1 MSLKFKQ
8 FFKNIS
14 IIVDIVQLPI
24 LSSSMFLQFIPQQPP
39 QAGMHFNPYF
49 LQAHNIKPHKFFEVA
64 LQLQWITCR
73 RKSGTGGKPVLIGFR
88 TSPHL
93 CQPQSHGSRP
103 QSISSLVAL
112 IIFKWTRREWKYAAL
127 LSAEMK
133 QVPIVCC

>member
-1 MSLKFKQ
+1 MSSQFKQ

-24 LSSSMFLQFIPQQPP
+24 LSSLMFLQFIPRQSP
-39 QAGMHFNPYF
+39 QGGMHFNSYF
-49 LQAHNIKPHKFFEVA
+49 LQVHNIEPHKFFEVV

-73 RKSGTGGKPVLIGFR
+73 RKSSTGGKSVLIGFR

-93 CQPQSHGSRP
+93 YQPQSHGSRP
-103 QSISSLVAL
+103 QLISSLVAL
-112 IIFKWTRREWKYAAL
+112 IISKWTRREWKYAAL

-133 QVPIVCC
+133 QVQIVCC